1 MDAITTNENEPENAL
16 EVENLDAAIEELQ
29 ELANAY
35 RRLSKIKTI

>member
-1 MDAITTNENEPENAL
+1 MNTTTTNENEPENAL

-29 ELANAY
+29 ELASAY